1 QPNQREGRR
10 TIRGEELTSR
20 LRWRPVAERRPDRS
34 EHSLQRPS
42 RPPHPGLRGNMG
54 RLPPANKAIESLIR
68 FDSVRPGD
76 AVRKQWMTVLAIVA
90 LLAGGTVWLIHAGRG
105 IQPVE
110 VGSRSPNWKATDL
123 KTGKPVS
130 FAEKYR
136 GKVVLVN
143 LWGTLCIPC
152 RKEMPAM
159 DQLYREL
166 GPKGFVIAA
175 VSVDQGDPQVVLDF
189 AKEYQLTFDILHD
202 ADGTVQQAFQT
213 VMFPESFL
221 L

>member
-1 QPNQREGRR
+1 M
-10 TIRGEELTSR
+10 S
-20 LRWRPVAERRPDRS
+20 
-34 EHSLQRPS
+34 
-42 RPPHPGLRGNMG
+42 
-54 RLPPANKAIESLIR
+54 
-68 FDSVRPGD
+68 
-76 AVRKQWMTVLAIVA
+76 KQWITVLAIVA
-90 LLAGGTVWLIHAGRG
+90 LLVGGTVWFIHAGRG

-143 LWGTLCIPC
+143 LWGTFCIPC

-159 DQLYREL
+159 EKLYREL

-221 L
+221 LDKDGQVVKKAIGEHPWSSEANRRIVAQLLGVKLDPADSVQAARARVPVGRPSGD